1 MKMEC
6 LMDWWY
12 CYLVC
17 RYLMLICAQQNLAYL
32 LHYANA
38 TEMSKMLELQA
49 TFLTLFV
56 NIISH
61 IISQTK

>member
-1 MKMEC
+1 
-6 LMDWWY
+6 
-12 CYLVC
+12 
-17 RYLMLICAQQNLAYL
+17 MLICAQQNLAYL